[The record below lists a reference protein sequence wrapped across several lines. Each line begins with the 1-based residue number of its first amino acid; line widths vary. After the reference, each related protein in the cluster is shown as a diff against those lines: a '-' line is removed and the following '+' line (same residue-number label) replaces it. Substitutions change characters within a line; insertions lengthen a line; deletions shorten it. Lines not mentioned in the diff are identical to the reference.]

1 MKNQNEGQE
10 KKVEKENKRAER
22 KAARSEKRAQEGK
35 RSFKEVVKSKNFKHG
50 TLSTLLSI
58 GFVVVIVLVNVI
70 FSALT
75 DRFPSMDIDL
85 TKNSTNTLSEEA
97 VKVVD
102 SVKEKTVINIL
113 ASENNANS
121 GEYAQVVALA
131 NKMAERNSNITV
143 EFTDLDQNPTFKSQ
157 YDDENISSY
166 NVVVESEKR
175 YRVVTTDDMFPTEI
189 NQNYQKVYY
198 QDVDS
203 QLASAVSAVNAESLP
218 VAAFDTAHNESGAAG
233 YRSLLESNNF
243 EVVEFNLLTEEIP
256 ENAQYIVLSVP
267 QTDLSEAEVEKLDN
281 FLNDQEDLKDRTV
294 MFVYYP
300 GMTEVSNL
308 EAFINEWG
316 LSVETGQ
323 IVYDNDANHKYSH
336 PSYLLMTPESSLD
349 LEGSEDYGYI
359 LIPEANPVDILF
371 ETRSGVTTYPL
382 FKTSEQGAIYKPD
395 EEKEEKQGDLV
406 QVEGSEGSH
415 CVGALAQRV
424 FNDNEEKKSYYSNV
438 VVLGSGSMIVQN
450 VLEASTF
457 GNAKYLVDIARYGT
471 GTTGVEAAV
480 PSNKQ
485 QSQGAITDITMSSS
499 MMYWMGLGV
508 FTIVFPIL
516 VLATG
521 LVVFLRRRHL

>member
-22 KAARSEKRAQEGK
+22 KAARDEKRAQEGK
-35 RSFKEVVKSKNFKHG
+35 RPFKEIVKSKNFKHG

-75 DRFPSMDIDL
+75 DRFPSMNIDL

-143 EFTDLDQNPTFKSQ
+143 EFTDLDQNPTFKSK

-175 YRVVTTDDMFPTEI
+175 YRVVTADDMFPTELD
-189 NQNYQKVYY
+189 QSTYQQVYY

-316 LSVETGQ
+316 LSVETGR
-323 IVYDNDANHKYSH
+323 IVYDNDANHQYKL

-349 LEGSEDYGYI
+349 LEGSEDYGYV
-359 LIPEANPVDILF
+359 LIPEANPIDILF

-395 EEKEEKQGDLV
+395 EEKRDELV

-424 FNDNEEKKSYYSNV
+424 FNDNEEQKSYYSNV
-438 VVLGSGSMIVQN
+438 VVLGSGSMIVQD

-485 QSQGAITDITMSSS
+485 QSQGAITDITMSFS
-499 MMYWMGLGV
+499 MMNWMGLGV

>member
-10 KKVEKENKRAER
+10 KKVEKENRKAER
-22 KAARSEKRAQEGK
+22 QAARSEKRKQEGK
-35 RSFKEVVKSKNFKHG
+35 RSFKDVVKSKNFKHG

-75 DRFPSMDIDL
+75 DRFPSMNIDL

-97 VKVVD
+97 IKVVD

-113 ASENNANS
+113 TSENNANN

-143 EFTDLDQNPTFKSQ
+143 QFTDLDQNPTFKSQ

-175 YRVVTTDDMFPTEI
+175 YRVVTTDDLFPSEVDQST
-189 NQNYQKVYY
+189 YQQVYY

-267 QTDLSEAEVEKLDN
+267 QTDLSEAEVEKLDD

-294 MFVYYP
+294 MFIYYP

-308 EAFINEWG
+308 ESFINEWG
-316 LSVETGQ
+316 LSVETGR
-323 IVYDNDANHKYSH
+323 IVYDNDANHQYMSE

-349 LEGSEDYGYI
+349 LEGSEDYGYV
-359 LIPEANPVDILF
+359 LIPEANPIDILF

-382 FKTSEQGAIYKPD
+382 FKTSEQGVIYKPN
-395 EEKEEKQGDLV
+395 EEKSALEKI
-406 QVEGSEGSH
+406 EGSEGSH

-424 FNDNEEKKSYYSNV
+424 FNDNEAQKSYYSNV

-450 VLEASTF
+450 FLEANTF

-485 QSQGAITDITMSSS
+485 QSMTTDITMSSG
-499 MMYWMGLGV
+499 MMNWMGLGV

-516 VLATG
+516 VLVTG
-521 LVVFLRRRHL
+521 VVVFLRRRHL